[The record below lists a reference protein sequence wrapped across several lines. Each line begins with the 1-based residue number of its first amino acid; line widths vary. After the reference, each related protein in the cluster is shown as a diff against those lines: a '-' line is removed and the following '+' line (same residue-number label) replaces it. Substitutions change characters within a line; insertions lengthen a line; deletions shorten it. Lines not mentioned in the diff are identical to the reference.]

1 MFAILTH
8 PVTLTLIT
16 LIALALTIMCAI
28 GALNH
33 SLLYVT
39 QEDDKKR
46 MTHLRLAR
54 ENLAYSI
61 TAFSVMLIYVICAFS
76 I

>member
-16 LIALALTIMCAI
+16 LITLALTIMCAV

-39 QEDDKKR
+39 QESDTKR
-46 MTHLRLAR
+46 MMHLRLAR

-61 TAFSVMLIYVICAFS
+61 TAFSVMWIYVICAFS